1 MLVALIVVLFILWL
15 LGVLQVENLGFLRTP
30 VFRVNE
36 AVVTLLDILI
46 GLAIITVIAVLPG
59 PLGIAAGVLF
69 VLWLL
74 SLAGLIAIEG
84 ISLSALVLIALIV
97 GLVVYLLT
105 SRRVRRA

>member
-15 LGVLQVENLGFLRTP
+15 LGFLQIENLGVLRTP
-30 VFRVNE
+30 VVRVNE

-46 GLAIITVIAVLPG
+46 GLAIIAVIAVLPG

-84 ISLSALVLIALIV
+84 ISLGALILLALIV
-97 GLVVYLLT
+97 GLLVYLLT
-105 SRRVRRA
+105 GRRVRRV

>member
-15 LGVLQVENLGFLRTP
+15 LGFLQIENLGFLRTP

-69 VLWLL
+69 ALWLL

-84 ISLSALVLIALIV
+84 ISLGALILLALIV
-97 GLVVYLLT
+97 GLLVYLLAG
-105 SRRVRRA
+105 RRVRRV

>member
-15 LGVLQVENLGFLRTP
+15 LGFLEIENLGFLRTP
-30 VFRVNE
+30 VFRADG
-36 AVVTLLDILI
+36 AVVTLLDLLV
-46 GLAIITVIAVLPG
+46 GLAIILVIAALPG

-84 ISLSALVLIALIV
+84 IPLGALILLVLII
-97 GLVVYLLT
+97 GLLVHLFT
-105 SRRVRRA
+105 RRRVRRV